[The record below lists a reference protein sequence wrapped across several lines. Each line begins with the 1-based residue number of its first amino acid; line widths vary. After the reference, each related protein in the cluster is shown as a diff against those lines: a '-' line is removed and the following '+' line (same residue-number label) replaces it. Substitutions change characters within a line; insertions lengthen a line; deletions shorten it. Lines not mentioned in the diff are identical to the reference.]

1 MQHPSWTSPSSSFCP
16 SSLLAF
22 IQDCIKIIDTPN
34 CLILHDHP
42 NFKTSITSQC
52 WQNLCGNCSKQK
64 FLFFCGL
71 QKSAPLKIKK
81 TSYINSRWSLFP
93 SKKPY
98 HINLRCFSFLLC
110 MYVWYD
116 PARVRGILLIRRA
129 QRKTGSIK
137 KIPNAQLN
145 LPYGEHSPWLKAQWT
160 QETSQSNVEQ
170 ISRNNHPPKKE
181 EEEEKKN
188 YVTSFKVSLQGGCRL
203 GPCSLPKSNW
213 NLRENSYWNR

>member
-1 MQHPSWTSPSSSFCP
+1 
-16 SSLLAF
+16 
-22 IQDCIKIIDTPN
+22 
-34 CLILHDHP
+34 
-42 NFKTSITSQC
+42 
-52 WQNLCGNCSKQK
+52 
-64 FLFFCGL
+64 
-71 QKSAPLKIKK
+71 
-81 TSYINSRWSLFP
+81 
-93 SKKPY
+93 
-98 HINLRCFSFLLC
+98 

-116 PARVRGILLIRRA
+116 PARERGILLIQKA

-170 ISRNNHPPKKE
+170 IRRNNHPPKK

-203 GPCSLPKSNW
+203 GPCSLPKSN
-213 NLRENSYWNR
+213 